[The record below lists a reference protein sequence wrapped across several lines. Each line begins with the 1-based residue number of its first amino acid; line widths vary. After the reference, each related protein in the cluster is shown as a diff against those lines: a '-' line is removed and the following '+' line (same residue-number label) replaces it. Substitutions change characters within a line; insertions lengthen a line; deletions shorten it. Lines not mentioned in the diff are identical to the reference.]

1 MKISLA
7 TQLIM
12 KATANASGRKLHK
25 LSSSG
30 CRSEFKK
37 TNKIGTKKYAG
48 HAHSH

>member
-12 KATANASGRKLHK
+12 KATANSSGRKLHK

-37 TNKIGTKKYAG
+37 TNKIGTKK
-48 HAHSH
+48 HSAYSH